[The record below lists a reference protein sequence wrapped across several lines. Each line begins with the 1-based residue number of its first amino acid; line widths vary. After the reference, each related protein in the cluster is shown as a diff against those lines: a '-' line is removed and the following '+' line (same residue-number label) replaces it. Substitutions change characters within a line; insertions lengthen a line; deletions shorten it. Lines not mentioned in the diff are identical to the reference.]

1 VTGWSRDIGASY
13 EAPLSPSSH
22 LPGRLQDHLPVLRV
36 DLPGRQSDD
45 QGSTAGP
52 AAGQAGLDCMG
63 AMVTGNSPTSSCD
76 IPSVTGSWTGVE
88 GPEPV
93 SPRILTAI
101 AMAT

>member
-1 VTGWSRDIGASY
+1 MRPRSVHRATFRAAFRITSRFFGSISLAV
-13 EAPLSPSSH
+13 SPTI
-22 LPGRLQDHLPVLRV
+22 
-36 DLPGRQSDD
+36 
-45 QGSTAGP
+45 STAGP